1 MFTNGSF
8 SQPGSTR
15 MLTFVIRRVAQI
27 IPLLVVVSLL
37 VFALIHA
44 APGGPLSLYLDN
56 PNVRPQD
63 IERLRRQMGLDQPL
77 VGQYVSWVTA
87 FARGDWGYSYA
98 DGRAVAERLLE
109 RVPATLQLIGVS
121 TLLAVVVSLV
131 VGVASAVR
139 KGVDRVATIA
149 TVAGISLPV
158 FWFGLVLQ
166 LLFANT
172 LHWLPSSGRASFAGG
187 GLGDRA
193 AHLVLPVI
201 VLAGAHAAGWSRYLR
216 SSMRG
221 ALEQPFIGA
230 ARARGVSDARLA
242 TRHALRNALLPFATV
257 VLLDAS
263 IMASGAV
270 VTESVFAWPG
280 VGSLFTEAL
289 AKRDYTVLMAF
300 LMCGSAAV
308 ALLSL
313 VADVVVHALDPRT
326 REAVAL

>member
-1 MFTNGSF
+1 
-8 SQPGSTR
+8 
-15 MLTFVIRRVAQI
+15 
-27 IPLLVVVSLL
+27 
-37 VFALIHA
+37 
-44 APGGPLSLYLDN
+44 
-56 PNVRPQD
+56 
-63 IERLRRQMGLDQPL
+63 
-77 VGQYVSWVTA
+77 
-87 FARGDWGYSYA
+87 
-98 DGRAVAERLLE
+98 
-109 RVPATLQLIGVS
+109 
-121 TLLAVVVSLV
+121 
-131 VGVASAVR
+131 
-139 KGVDRVATIA
+139 VATIA

>member
-1 MFTNGSF
+1 
-8 SQPGSTR
+8 
-15 MLTFVIRRVAQI
+15 MLTYIIRRAAQI

-44 APGGPLSLYLDN
+44 APGGPLALYLDN
-56 PNVRPQD
+56 PNVRSQD

-77 VGQYVSWVTA
+77 AAQYLAWAGA
-87 FARGDWGYSYA
+87 FVRGEWGYSYA
-98 DGRAVAERLLE
+98 DGRPVMDRLLE

-131 VGVASAVR
+131 VGVASSVR
-139 KGVDRVATIA
+139 RGVDRVATVGA
-149 TVAGISLPV
+149 VAGISLPV

-166 LLFANT
+166 LVFANT
-172 LHWLPSSGRASFAGG
+172 LGWLPSSGRTSFAGG
-187 GLGDRA
+187 GIADRV
-193 AHLVLPVI
+193 AHLILPVI
-201 VLAGAHAAGWSRYLR
+201 VLAAAHAAGWSRYLR
-216 SSMRG
+216 GSMRG
-221 ALEQPFIGA
+221 ALAQPFING
-230 ARARGVSDARLA
+230 ARARGVSDARLVA
-242 TRHALRNALLPFATV
+242 RHAFRNALLPFATV

-289 AKRDYTVLMAF
+289 AKRDYTILMAF

-308 ALLSL
+308 AGLSL
-313 VADVVVHALDPRT
+313 VADIAVHALDPRT
-326 REAVAL
+326 RDAVSP